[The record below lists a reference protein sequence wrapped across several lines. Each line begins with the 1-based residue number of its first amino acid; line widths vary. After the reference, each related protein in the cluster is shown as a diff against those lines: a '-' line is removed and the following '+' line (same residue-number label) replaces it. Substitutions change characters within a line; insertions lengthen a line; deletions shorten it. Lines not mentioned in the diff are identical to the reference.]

1 MLLQR
6 LEVSETDGLTA
17 LSKVGQL
24 PAQFVLLQ
32 LHTLLPSHH
41 ISFPSTSHSRAI
53 LSHVHICSLLFY
65 ICGYKIT
72 VEKLALLLLLLL
84 ILYHYRN
91 NLILG

>member
-41 ISFPSTSHSRAI
+41 ITSHFR
-53 LSHVHICSLLFY
+53 HITQPCNSVSCTHMFSTFLHLWLQDYGGEVRTVVAAAVDIISLQKQL
-65 ICGYKIT
+65 
-72 VEKLALLLLLLL
+72 
-84 ILYHYRN
+84 N
-91 NLILG
+91 